1 MFKVA
6 LKLQKVCLFGS
17 QRFDRNFV
25 RKKKNI
31 NIFSLIFQSGIVI
44 EKKSIQ
50 RITTS
55 SRKNADCI
63 RLFMDLFRS

>member
-25 RKKKNI
+25 KKKKEYKYFFINLSVWNCHRKKK
-31 NIFSLIFQSGIVI
+31 VYK
-44 EKKSIQ
+44 E
-50 RITTS
+50 
-55 SRKNADCI
+55 
-63 RLFMDLFRS
+63 

>member
-25 RKKKNI
+25 KKKNI

>member
-25 RKKKNI
+25 KKKKNI

-55 SRKNADCI
+55 SRKNTDCI

>member
-25 RKKKNI
+25 KKRNI

-44 EKKSIQ
+44 DFEKKKY
-50 RITTS
+50 T
-55 SRKNADCI
+55 KNNHVK
-63 RLFMDLFRS
+63 

>member
-25 RKKKNI
+25 KKRIKI
-31 NIFSLIFQSGIVI
+31 FFSLIFQSGII
-44 EKKSIQ
+44 IDLEKKKY
-50 RITTS
+50 T
-55 SRKNADCI
+55 KNNHVK
-63 RLFMDLFRS
+63 

>member
-25 RKKKNI
+25 KKKKYKYFFI
-31 NIFSLIFQSGIVI
+31 NLSVWNCHR
-44 EKKSIQ
+44 KKSIQ

>member
-17 QRFDRNFV
+17 QRFDRYFV
-25 RKKKNI
+25 KKKKNI

>member
-25 RKKKNI
+25 KKKYI

>member
-25 RKKKNI
+25 KKKKNI